1 MLRSTRVYWIR
12 YLESTLPTDRRLLSF
27 GWFSPNRASSER
39 SAKNVRLAC
48 CLTATCFQNVRDL
61 VWIREHSSILFTR
74 LGHKDHIFVG
84 PHVAWHSFLRLSD
97 SFDPKGW
104 WLGSWSWWLWK
115 LFEVANCTFACGALG
130 NRLWDLLILGV
141 FVCLFACLLACL
153 QQFECNI
160 RGTAQLEWR
169 DIWLSQHR
177 DIRHQSS
184 SFGQARS
191 CVETAQEVALKLD
204 LLVHYCC
211 CGNWELLQQVSIM

>member
-141 FVCLFACLLACL
+141 FVCLLFVCLFACLLACL
-153 QQFECNI
+153 LACSSLNATFAGQRSWSEEISDCLSI
-160 RGTAQLEWR
+160 VISDISHPALGKHGLVWR
-169 DIWLSQHR
+169 QHR
-177 DIRHQSS
+177 
-184 SFGQARS
+184 
-191 CVETAQEVALKLD
+191 K
-204 LLVHYCC
+204 
-211 CGNWELLQQVSIM
+211 